1 MERITDKKWFYIV
14 CFLLFFSATL
24 FIFPLADDWYYKTAP
39 HIAFDIAELLP
50 AKSFWRPLDALFGFV
65 MGLVPKLFPYLNR
78 AVVVLG
84 HVINVYI
91 LKEILICLKVR
102 HRTRNL
108 ALCFT
113 MFSSGVYAAVISP
126 DALNQVYS
134 LLFGLLA
141 LLLYLK
147 KQRTWVYILLS
158 AVSVFWK
165 ESGIVWICLVP
176 FIDIMLSVKSIRAL
190 YSEKKI
196 RNRILKAVGIA
207 FAFVI
212 IYFTARFALYGE
224 IRLGSSGGKYALSLF
239 SVQTLVNLVNIF
251 GNALAG
257 IDTVALF
264 AEPANY
270 ILVALTALLSLVFI
284 IFLFLAFLR
293 CLKQKHN
300 RIPLITLI
308 ISMIVVSA
316 PHIIMGQAGEMHV
329 YPTVFMTAL
338 LIGFIFDSVSLP
350 KKQIC
355 AAFLCIFLA
364 FGISG
369 AHKLTAIYGY
379 SEATRE
385 LTQQMYGLY
394 DPSKSLLIISA
405 DEAKGYSIYSQPA
418 IYGAYYGDSLRPCYG
433 WEELDIDFKKTNG
446 TEDLEACIRDNESA
460 YDVIWVVSD
469 DKITVVEEDA

>member
-1 MERITDKKWFYIV
+1 MKRITDKKRFYLI
-14 CFLLFFSATL
+14 CFLLFFSVTL

-39 HIAFDIAELLP
+39 HVVFDVAELLP
-50 AKSFWRPLDALFGFV
+50 AKSFWRPFDATFGFV
-65 MGLVPKLFPYLNR
+65 MGLIPKLFPYLNR
-78 AVVVLG
+78 AVVILG
-84 HVINVYI
+84 HVVSVYI
-91 LKEILICLKVR
+91 LKEILICLNVR

-147 KQRTWVYILLS
+147 KRRTWGYIILC

-165 ESGIVWICLVP
+165 ESGIVWICVVP
-176 FIDIMLSVKSIRAL
+176 FIDIMLSVKTPKELFSVKNTR
-190 YSEKKI
+190 K
-196 RNRILKAVGIA
+196 RILKAAGIA
-207 FAFVI
+207 LAFVI

-224 IRLGSSGGKYALSLF
+224 IRLGSSGGKYALSFF
-239 SVQTLVNLVNIF
+239 SAQTLVNLVNIF

-264 AEPANY
+264 TEPANY

-284 IFLFLAFLR
+284 VFLFHAFLR
-293 CLKQKHN
+293 SLKHRRN
-300 RIPLITLI
+300 RITLITLI
-308 ISMIVVSA
+308 ISMIAVSA

-329 YPTVFMTAL
+329 YPTVFMAAL
-338 LIGFIFDSVSLP
+338 LIGYIFDSVSLE

-355 AAFLCIFLA
+355 AAFLCIFVA

-369 AHKLTAIYGY
+369 AHKLTAVYGY

-385 LTQQMYGLY
+385 LTQQMQELY
-394 DPSKSLLIISA
+394 NPSKSLLIISA
-405 DEAKGYSIYSQPA
+405 DEKKGYSIYSQPA
-418 IYGAYYGDSLRPCYG
+418 IYGAYYGDSLRPYYS
-433 WEELDIDFKKTNG
+433 WKELDIDFKKTNG

-469 DKITVVEEDA
+469 DKITVVKEDA